1 MSVPPAEVLRSLVA
15 GLADLIWP
23 RACFLCAHHD
33 DAPGC
38 LCVSC
43 RAELLADRA
52 ETCPRC
58 ASTVG
63 PYTDTSGG
71 CPSCRGTKF
80 QFGAALRLGPYDGR
94 LREVVLR
101 LKHQSGEAL
110 AEELGR
116 AWAIARGAQLTAH
129 QPAAV
134 IPIPLHWRRR
144 WWRGYNQSEAV
155 ARGVAA
161 VLNLPCRTNWLVR
174 ARPTPSQR
182 AQSAAARWENVRGA
196 FRVRRGVR
204 IPGDSILLIDDVLTT
219 GATADAAAGA
229 LRQAGAAQVL
239 VAVLAHR

>member
-1 MSVPPAEVLRSLVA
+1 MSVPPAESPRSLVA

-23 RACFLCAHHD
+23 RACFLCARQD

-43 RAELLADRA
+43 RAGLLADAA

-63 PYTDTSGG
+63 PYTDTSDG
-71 CPSCRGTKF
+71 CPRCRGTKF
-80 QFGAALRLGPYDGR
+80 QFAAALRLGPYDGR
-94 LREVVLR
+94 LREAILR
-101 LKHQSGEAL
+101 MKHQSYEPL
-110 AEELGR
+110 AEEVGR
-116 AWAIARGAQLTAH
+116 AWAAARGAQLAAH
-129 QPAAV
+129 RPAAV
-134 IPIPLHWRRR
+134 VPIPLHWRRR

-155 ARGVAA
+155 ARGVAD
-161 VLNLPCRTNWLVR
+161 VLNLPCETNWLVR
-174 ARPTPSQR
+174 MRSTPYQR

-204 IPGDSILLIDDVLTT
+204 LPSGTILLIDDVLTT

-229 LRQAGAAQVL
+229 LRQAGAAQV
-239 VAVLAHR
+239 VGAVLAHR